1 MTQPIAAGQLRSFV
15 ERIERLEEEKAAIAT
30 DISEIYREA
39 KGNGFDVKTL
49 RKVIQLRRLE
59 PNEHAEQQALLE
71 LYMGALGMLTGTPLG
86 DAALRREVAA

>member
-1 MTQPIAAGQLRSFV
+1 MTDVIAAGQLRSFV

-39 KGNGFDVKTL
+39 KGQGFDTKTL

-59 PNEHAEQQALLE
+59 AHERQEQQAMLD
-71 LYMGALGMLTGTPLG
+71 LYLDALGMLTGTPLG